1 MTWRR
6 FSLPFLK
13 KGTLVHS
20 LSALALLIFK
30 KNDMKQDTRI
40 HAACGTRK
48 KTKVINVKNIKRRGW
63 ESEAAGDSDAIFPA
77 ITCEHD
83 TV

>member
-1 MTWRR
+1 MTGNRTQE
-6 FSLPFLK
+6 S
-13 KGTLVHS
+13 THLVE
-20 LSALALLIFK
+20 
-30 KNDMKQDTRI
+30 QGR
-40 HAACGTRK
+40 
-48 KTKVINVKNIKRRGW
+48 KVINVKNIKRRGW